1 MHRSIEY
8 KSEDIWKYSCH
19 VTLGKMAL
27 CNPNSLLEAFKCEF
41 IGLGYVNKNQFLN
54 TKDNI
59 DFCILY
65 ITKFLS

>member
-8 KSEDIWKYSCH
+8 KSEDMWKYSCH
-19 VTLGKMAL
+19 VALGKMAL
-27 CNPNSLLEAFKCEF
+27 CSSNSVLGDFRWEF
-41 IGLGYVNKNQFLN
+41 IGLGCVNKNQFPN
-54 TKDNI
+54 IKGNI